1 MLTYASVRIS
11 MIDYDLA
18 RKNMIDG
25 QIHPSGVVNKA
36 ILDSFAAIPRELFVP
51 DKLQSIAYMDQSL
64 SLGQGR
70 YLIEPSMYAKLLQ
83 VLAPSKEDV
92 VLDIGASS
100 GYSSA
105 ILSPLVTTIIAIEK
119 NKRQM
124 DRATRM
130 WSKLELC
137 NIALIE
143 GELADG
149 HAEDAPYSLII
160 LNGSV
165 DKVPQSLLDQ
175 LADEGRLACFIR
187 EHDSP
192 FGKAVI
198 YYKNKQGHVSFK
210 SIFDAGIPYLEE
222 CMGSA
227 SFDF

>member
-1 MLTYASVRIS
+1 

-25 QIHPSGVVNKA
+25 QIHPAGVVNKD

-70 YLIEPSMYAKLLQ
+70 FLLEPAMYAKLLQ
-83 VLAPSKEDV
+83 GLAPSKDDV
-92 VLDIGASS
+92 VLDIGTSS

-124 DRATRM
+124 DRSTRM
-130 WSKLELC
+130 WSTLELC

-143 GELADG
+143 GDLAEG
-149 HAEDAPYSLII
+149 HAEDAPYSLITI
-160 LNGSV
+160 NGSV
-165 DKVPQSLLDQ
+165 DRVPQSLLDQ
-175 LADEGRLACFIR
+175 LADGGRLACFIR
-187 EHDSP
+187 ERGRTS
-192 FGKAVI
+192 GKAVI
-198 YYKNKQGHVSFK
+198 YSKDKQGRVSSK
-210 SIFDAGIPYLEE
+210 PIFDASVPYLEE
-222 CMGSA
+222 CMGRA